1 MGEIDKGVRV
11 NGVRN
16 VWKGIRSNDKSLI
29 TETMYELEDSELLYV
44 YGTLR
49 SELYNRSLVPHL
61 DVIAAKVLEGYAM
74 FLENCYKE
82 IRCVRSVMEKTSS
95 LPDTYQTY
103 QTQMVALGMD
113 PMTHSDW
120 MALRENLMSGRAD
133 VGN

>member
-61 DVIAAKVLEGYAM
+61 DVIAANVLEGYAM
-74 FLENCYKE
+74 FL
-82 IRCVRSVMEKTSS
+82 
-95 LPDTYQTY
+95 
-103 QTQMVALGMD
+103 
-113 PMTHSDW
+113 
-120 MALRENLMSGRAD
+120 
-133 VGN
+133 